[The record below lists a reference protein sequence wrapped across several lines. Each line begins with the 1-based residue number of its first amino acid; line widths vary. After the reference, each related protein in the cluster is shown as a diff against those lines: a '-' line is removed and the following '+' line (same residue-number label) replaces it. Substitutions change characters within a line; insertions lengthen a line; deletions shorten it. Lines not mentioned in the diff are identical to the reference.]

1 MKERFAKKRESVWCD
16 WRRKKEGESET
27 QYDEWREIAEMMK
40 DGLKK
45 KGLYGKTVLPFTII
59 LNQENKMK

>member
-1 MKERFAKKRESVWCD
+1 MIELK
-16 WRRKKEGESET
+16 KKEGESET